1 MNRRIVLLNVALLAL
16 VAALGWVLRANWLEA
31 QARERAVLRRQ
42 VAPKAVLAPPSLPPV
57 QAAAPAEYID
67 VANKMLFSKDRNP
80 IVVVEPP
87 KPAPE
92 PVMPA
97 LPSYSG
103 QMAIGEPVIFLT
115 AAKDAQ
121 HSYHVGDQVGDFKL
135 TSFDQDNI
143 VLEWNGKTVERK
155 LEDLR
160 AKQLVAQ
167 AGVGASVGSGS
178 GGPQAP
184 VAAMPRPSIPTPGY
198 PRPIKT
204 PDNASA
210 GLSTVTAPATSSTSS
225 STSSSTTA
233 PVSPTT
239 SLGGSKASGD
249 NNSANAASDDG
260 MFGAALPGGLRACV
274 PADTSPAG
282 TVHSG
287 YRKVQS
293 MSIFGA
299 SCDWEPVK

>member
-1 MNRRIVLLNVALLAL
+1 MNRRIVLLNLALLAL
-16 VAALGWVLRANWLEA
+16 VGALGWVLRENWLAA
-31 QARERAVLRRQ
+31 QARERAVLRHK
-42 VAPKAVLAPPSLPPV
+42 VAPRAVLAPPRIPAV

-97 LPSYSG
+97 LPTYSG
-103 QMAIGEPVIFLT
+103 QMSIGEPVIFLSV
-115 AAKDAQ
+115 AKDVQ
-121 HSYHVGDQVGDFKL
+121 HGYHAGDPVGDFKVV
-135 TSFDQDNI
+135 SFDRDNI
-143 VLEWNGKTVERK
+143 VLEWKGKTVERK

-160 AKQLVAQ
+160 VQQILAQ
-167 AGVGASVGSGS
+167 AGAGV
-178 GGPQAP
+178 
-184 VAAMPRPSIPTPGY
+184 AMPRSSTPTPGY
-198 PRPIKT
+198 PISVT
-204 PDNASA
+204 SDNPSTDFNA
-210 GLSTVTAPATSSTSS
+210 GAAPAASSSS
-225 STSSSTTA
+225 STASLA
-233 PVSPTT
+233 AASPTT
-239 SLGGSKASGD
+239 SLGGSKAGD
-249 NNSANAASDDG
+249 GSNASDASEDG
-260 MFGAALPGGLRACV
+260 MLGAELPGGFRACV

-282 TVHSG
+282 TMHSG

>member
-1 MNRRIVLLNVALLAL
+1 MNRRIVLLNLALLVL
-16 VAALGWVLRANWLEA
+16 MGALGWVLRANWLEA
-31 QARERAVLRRQ
+31 QARERAVLRRR
-42 VAPKAVLAPPSLPPV
+42 VAPRAVLAPPSLPPV
-57 QAAAPAEYID
+57 QPAAPAEYID

-103 QMAIGEPVIFLT
+103 QMSIGEPVIFLSV
-115 AAKDAQ
+115 AKDVQ

-135 TSFDQDNI
+135 ASFDQDNI

-160 AKQLVAQ
+160 VKQILAQ
-167 AGVGASVGSGS
+167 AGAAAGAGASSGAA
-178 GGPQAP
+178 QAP
-184 VAAMPRPSIPTPGY
+184 VPAMPRPSTPTPGY
-198 PRPIKT
+198 PRPAKS

-210 GLSTVTAPATSSTSS
+210 GLSAVTAPAASSTTSSTA
-225 STSSSTTA
+225 TA
-233 PVSPTT
+233 TPAPASPTT
-239 SLGGSKASGD
+239 SLGGSKTGDSNSASGT
-249 NNSANAASDDG
+249 SDDG

-274 PADTSPAG
+274 AADTSPAG

-287 YRKVQS
+287 YRKVQA

>member
-1 MNRRIVLLNVALLAL
+1 MNRRMVLLNVALLAL
-16 VAALGWVLRANWLEA
+16 VGALGWVLRANWLEA

-121 HSYHVGDQVGDFKL
+121 HSYHAGDQVGDFKL

-160 AKQLVAQ
+160 AKQILAQ
-167 AGVGASVGSGS
+167 AGAGSGASAGSGAPP
-178 GGPQAP
+178 GPVP
-184 VAAMPRPSIPTPGY
+184 AMPRPSIPTPGY
-198 PRPIKT
+198 PRPIKS
-204 PDNASA
+204 PDNAST
-210 GLSTVTAPATSSTSS
+210 GLSTVAAPAAS

-239 SLGGSKASGD
+239 SLGGSKAGGD
-249 NNSANAASDDG
+249 SNSASAASDDG

>member
-1 MNRRIVLLNVALLAL
+1 MNRRIVLLNFAL
-16 VAALGWVLRANWLEA
+16 VALVAGLGWVLRVNWLEA

-42 VAPKAVLAPPSLPPV
+42 VAPKAVLAPPSIPGV
-57 QAAAPAEYID
+57 QAATPAEYID

-103 QMAIGEPVIFLT
+103 QMSIGEPVIFLSI
-115 AAKDAQ
+115 AKDVQ
-121 HSYHVGDQVGDFKL
+121 HGYHAGEQVGDFKL
-135 TSFDQDNI
+135 ASFDQDNI
-143 VLEWNGKTVERK
+143 VLEWKGKTIERK

-160 AKQLVAQ
+160 TRQILAQ
-167 AGVGASVGSGS
+167 AGAGASAGSGA
-178 GGPQAP
+178 AP
-184 VAAMPRPSIPTPGY
+184 SPVPAMPRPSFPAPGF
-198 PRPIKT
+198 PRPINP
-204 PDNASA
+204 PDNANT
-210 GLSTVTAPATSSTSS
+210 GLSTVGAPAASSTSS
-225 STSSSTTA
+225 SAAAAANT
-233 PVSPTT
+233 TT
-239 SLGGSKASGD
+239 SLGGSKAGD
-249 NNSANAASDDG
+249 SSSASDASDDG
-260 MFGAALPGGLRACV
+260 MFGAVLPGGFRACV
-274 PADTSPAG
+274 PADSSPAG

-287 YRKVQS
+287 YRKVQA

>member
-1 MNRRIVLLNVALLAL
+1 MNRKILALNLVLLAL
-16 VAALGWVLRANWLEA
+16 LGTLGWMLRAHWRETRA
-31 QARERAVLRRQ
+31 QELATLAKAARA
-42 VAPKAVLAPPSLPPV
+42 KAVLPPPSPAPPEPV
-57 QAAAPAEYID
+57 VPANYLD
-67 VANKMLFSKDRNP
+67 VAQKTLFSKDRNP

-160 AKQLVAQ
+160 AKQILAQ
-167 AGVGASVGSGS
+167 AGAGSGASAGSGAPP
-178 GGPQAP
+178 GPVP
-184 VAAMPRPSIPTPGY
+184 AMPRPSIPTPGY
-198 PRPIKT
+198 PRPIKS
-204 PDNASA
+204 PDNAST
-210 GLSTVTAPATSSTSS
+210 GLSTVAAPAAS
-225 STSSSTTA
+225 STSSSTTP

-239 SLGGSKASGD
+239 SLGGSKAGGD
-249 NNSANAASDDG
+249 SNSASAASDDG

>member
-1 MNRRIVLLNVALLAL
+1 VNRRIVLLNLAL
-16 VAALGWVLRANWLEA
+16 VALVAGLGWVLRVNWLEA

-42 VAPKAVLAPPSLPPV
+42 VAPKAVLAPPSIPGV

-103 QMAIGEPVIFLT
+103 QMSIGEPVIFLSM
-115 AAKDAQ
+115 AKDVQ
-121 HSYHVGDQVGDFKL
+121 HSYHAGEQVGDFKL
-135 TSFDQDNI
+135 TSFDEDNI
-143 VLEWNGKTVERK
+143 VLEWKGKTVERK

-160 AKQLVAQ
+160 VRQILAQ
-167 AGVGASVGSGS
+167 AGAGTGASA
-178 GGPQAP
+178 GPGAAQGP
-184 VAAMPRPSIPTPGY
+184 VPVMPRPSFPAPGF
-198 PRPIKT
+198 PKPINSS
-204 PDNASA
+204 DNANS
-210 GLSTVTAPATSSTSS
+210 GLSAVTAPAASSTSS
-225 STSSSTTA
+225 STAA
-233 PVSPTT
+233 PANPTT
-239 SLGGSKASGD
+239 SLGGAKAGD
-249 NNSANAASDDG
+249 SNNASDTSDDG
-260 MFGAALPGGLRACV
+260 MLGAALPGGFRACV

-287 YRKVQS
+287 YRKVQA

>member
-1 MNRRIVLLNVALLAL
+1 VNRRMVLLNVALLAL
-16 VAALGWVLRANWLEA
+16 VGALGWVLRENWLEA

-160 AKQLVAQ
+160 AKQILAQ
-167 AGVGASVGSGS
+167 AGAGSGASAGSGAPP
-178 GGPQAP
+178 GPVP
-184 VAAMPRPSIPTPGY
+184 AMPRPSIPTPGY
-198 PRPIKT
+198 PRPIKS
-204 PDNASA
+204 PDNAST
-210 GLSTVTAPATSSTSS
+210 GLSTVAAPAAS
-225 STSSSTTA
+225 STSSSTTP

-239 SLGGSKASGD
+239 SLGGSKAGGD
-249 NNSANAASDDG
+249 SNSASAASDDG

>member
-16 VAALGWVLRANWLEA
+16 VGALGWVLRANWLEA
-31 QARERAVLRRQ
+31 QARERAVLRRR

-160 AKQLVAQ
+160 AKQILAQ
-167 AGVGASVGSGS
+167 AGAGSGASAGSGAPP
-178 GGPQAP
+178 GPVP
-184 VAAMPRPSIPTPGY
+184 AMPRPSIPTPGY
-198 PRPIKT
+198 PRPIKS
-204 PDNASA
+204 PDNAST
-210 GLSTVTAPATSSTSS
+210 GLSTVAAPAAS

-239 SLGGSKASGD
+239 SLGGSKAGGD
-249 NNSANAASDDG
+249 SNSASAASDDG

>member
-1 MNRRIVLLNVALLAL
+1 VNRRIVLLNLALLAL
-16 VAALGWVLRANWLEA
+16 VGALGWVLRVNWLEA
-31 QARERAVLRRQ
+31 QARERAVLRRR
-42 VAPKAVLAPPSLPPV
+42 VAPKAVLAPPSIPGV

-103 QMAIGEPVIFLT
+103 QMSIGEPVIFLSV
-115 AAKDAQ
+115 AKDVQ
-121 HSYHVGDQVGDFKL
+121 HSYHAGEQVGDFKL
-135 TSFDQDNI
+135 TSFDPDNI
-143 VLEWNGKTVERK
+143 VFEWNGKTVERK

-160 AKQLVAQ
+160 VRQILAQ
-167 AGVGASVGSGS
+167 AGAAAGAGAGSGS
-178 GGPQAP
+178 GAAQAP
-184 VAAMPRPSIPTPGY
+184 VPAMPRPSIPTPGF
-198 PRPIKT
+198 PRPKASA
-204 PDNASA
+204 DNANTALSA
-210 GLSTVTAPATSSTSS
+210 VTAPAANSTSS
-225 STSSSTTA
+225 STASSA

-239 SLGGSKASGD
+239 SLSGSKAGD
-249 NNSANAASDDG
+249 SNSASDVSDDG
-260 MFGAALPGGLRACV
+260 MFGALLPGGFRACV

-299 SCDWEPVK
+299 SCDWEPNK

>member
-1 MNRRIVLLNVALLAL
+1 MVLLNVALLAL
-16 VAALGWVLRANWLEA
+16 VGALGWVLRANWLEA

-160 AKQLVAQ
+160 AKQILAQ
-167 AGVGASVGSGS
+167 AGAGSGASAGSGAPP
-178 GGPQAP
+178 GPVP
-184 VAAMPRPSIPTPGY
+184 AMPRPSIPTPGY
-198 PRPIKT
+198 PRPIKS
-204 PDNASA
+204 PDNAST
-210 GLSTVTAPATSSTSS
+210 GLSTVAAPAAS

-239 SLGGSKASGD
+239 SLGGSKAGGD
-249 NNSANAASDDG
+249 SNSASAASDDG

>member
-1 MNRRIVLLNVALLAL
+1 MNRRIVLLNLALLAL
-16 VAALGWVLRANWLEA
+16 VGALGWVLRANWLEA
-31 QARERAVLRRQ
+31 QARERAVLRRR
-42 VAPKAVLAPPSLPPV
+42 VAPKAVLAPPSIPGV

-97 LPSYSG
+97 LPGYSG
-103 QMAIGEPVIFLT
+103 QMSIGEPVIFLSL
-115 AAKDAQ
+115 AKDVQ
-121 HSYHVGDQVGDFKL
+121 HSYHAGDQVGDFKL
-135 TSFDQDNI
+135 ESFDQNTI
-143 VLEWNGKTVERK
+143 VFEWKGKTVERK

-160 AKQLVAQ
+160 VQQILAQ
-167 AGVGASVGSGS
+167 AGTSAGATSGA
-178 GGPQAP
+178 GAAQAP
-184 VAAMPRPSIPTPGY
+184 VQAMPRPSIPTPGY
-198 PRPIKT
+198 PMPKAS
-204 PDNASA
+204 DNASA
-210 GLSTVTAPATSSTSS
+210 AFSAVAAPAASS
-225 STSSSTTA
+225 SSAVSLA

-239 SLGGSKASGD
+239 SLGGSKAGD
-249 NNSANAASDDG
+249 NNSANDTSDDG
-260 MFGAALPGGLRACV
+260 MFGAALPGGFRACV

-282 TVHSG
+282 TMHSG